1 MNASLALAFI
11 AVAAL
16 GTGVAL
22 TRDPLRSLV
31 VFGAFG
37 TALTLAFFILQ
48 APDVALS
55 ELTVGT
61 VLVPVIVLI
70 AIVKTTRAQR

>member
-1 MNASLALAFI
+1 MSPALALIFI
-11 AVAAL
+11 VVAIGGA
-16 GTGVAL
+16 GVAF
-22 TRDPLRSLV
+22 TRDPLRQIV

-37 TALTLAFFILQ
+37 TALTVAFFILQ

-55 ELTVGT
+55 ELAVGT
-61 VLVPVIVLI
+61 VLIPAIALI